1 LKNEQSE
8 EQMSRVDDI
17 LDFWFGGADRERSWF
32 APDAEFDRTCTANFI
47 GDCRAAAAGELDA
60 WKVDA
65 RSSLALT
72 LLLDQLPR
80 NIFRGTARALA
91 ADERARTVAHHALAR
106 GFDRELP
113 PRQRAFLYMP
123 LQHSENADDQLE
135 SVRLFRAL
143 AAENPDSAGYIA
155 HAEEHCETIRRFGR
169 FPHRN
174 AVLGRESTAAERE
187 FLDRK
192 KPER

>member
-1 LKNEQSE
+1 
-8 EQMSRVDDI
+8 MSRVDDI
-17 LDFWFGGADRERSWF
+17 LDFWFGGTNRERSWF

-60 WKVDA
+60 WRGDA
-65 RSSLALT
+65 RSCLALT

-80 NIFRGTARALA
+80 NIFRGTARAFA
-91 ADERARTVAHHALAR
+91 ADERARAVAHHALAR
-106 GFDRELP
+106 GFDRELL
-113 PRQRAFLYMP
+113 PRQRAFLYTP
-123 LQHSENADDQLE
+123 LEHSENADDQLE

-143 AAENPDSAGYIA
+143 AAENPDSASYVA
-155 HAEEHCETIRRFGR
+155 YAEEHCETIRRFGR

-174 AVLGRESTAAERE
+174 EVLGRESTPAERE

-192 KPER
+192 NPEH